1 MPVHAKRACMAPGC
15 NATYDG
21 PGGYCPIHK
30 PKYDANKTYNTYSR
44 DKDRQAFESSSRW
57 RKIRHAYL
65 AKHPLCEDCL
75 EMEPKALTQAQEV
88 HHKEKD
94 YANRN
99 ADEDLRA
106 LCVSCHSIRTRR
118 GE

>member
-1 MPVHAKRACMAPGC
+1 MPMKAKRSCMAPGC
-15 NATYDG
+15 SATYDG
-21 PGGYCPIHK
+21 PGGYCPLHK
-30 PKYDANKTYNTYSR
+30 PIHDANKTYNTYSR

-75 EMEPKALTQAQEV
+75 AMEEKRITQAQEV
-88 HHKEKD
+88 HHRDND
-94 YANRN
+94 YNN
-99 ADEDLRA
+99 NDDMNLMA
-106 LCVSCHSIRTRR
+106 LCCSCHSIRTRK

>member
-15 NATYDG
+15 SATYEG
-21 PGGYCPIHK
+21 RGAYCPIHK
-30 PKYDANKTYNTYSR
+30 AKYDANKTYNIYSR
-44 DKDRQAFESSSRW
+44 DKDKQAFETSSRW

-75 EMEPKALTQAQEV
+75 EMEPQVLTQAKEV
-88 HHKEKD
+88 HHKDKD
-94 YANRN
+94 YANHN
-99 ADEDLRA
+99 QDHELRA
-106 LCVSCHSIRTRR
+106 LCISCHSIRTRR